1 MEFLKEVLGEE
12 LYSQTKEKVDSYNQ
26 EHKEKP
32 MKLVNLSEGNYV
44 SKEKFDSKET
54 EISTLKTQIDD
65 ANNKIKSFEDM
76 DYEGIKKEAE
86 DWKTKV
92 KEMEENQKAEKEK
105 SIREERT
112 NAFFNDVKFASES
125 AKAGVIAQFNV
136 KDFKYD
142 EESQK
147 FQGASEWLEELKTKD
162 TGAFLSEVANPKF
175 TTKPTA
181 PTQGFNEVKNN
192 VSLNSKF
199 KNFN

>member
-1 MEFLKEVLGEE
+1 MTREDLEKLGLTED
-12 LYSQTKEKVDSYNQ
+12 QVNGV
-26 EHKEKP
+26 
-32 MKLVNLSEGNYV
+32 MKLKSNA
-44 SKEKFDSKET
+44 
-54 EISTLKTQIDD
+54 ISTNDTELATLKQKVTTLEDEKTNLAKQIED
-65 ANNKIKSFEDM
+65 ANKEIQSYKDM
-76 DYEGIKKEAE
+76 DIDSIKESATNWETKYNDLVKEQKEA
-86 DWKTKV
+86 
-92 KEMEENQKAEKEK
+92 KEK

-125 AKAGVIAQFNV
+125 AKEGVIAQFNA

-147 FQGASEWLEELKTKD
+147 FQGASEWLEDLKAKD

-181 PTQGFNEVKNN
+181 PIQGFNEVKNN